1 MIDPARQG
9 FSLVELLVALAVF
22 SLAAMALLN
31 LSGENTRSA
40 ARVEDRTLGGVV
52 AENLA
57 VEAAIASR
65 LEAGESSGEATLAGR
80 PWRWTRTVAPT
91 EHPGLLRVDIRVST
105 AEGLAA
111 DRTLFVERAS

>member
-1 MIDPARQG
+1 MADPRRDG

-31 LSGENTRSA
+31 LAGENTRSA

-65 LEAGESSGEATLAGR
+65 LDEGESTGETRLADR
-80 PWRWTRTVAPT
+80 SWRWTRTVAATDDPD
-91 EHPGLLRVDIRVST
+91 LLRVDIRVSS